1 MEKKMANPWKCLKC
15 ENNTFETGEL
25 RATGGFLSKLF
36 DIQTEKYSTVT
47 CKNCG
52 FTEFYKRSSSVVGHV
67 VDFMVGS

>member
-1 MEKKMANPWKCLKC
+1 MANQWKCLKC
-15 ENNTFETGEL
+15 EGNAFETGEL

-36 DIQTEKYSTVT
+36 DIQTEKYTSVT

-67 VDFMVGS
+67 LDFMIGK